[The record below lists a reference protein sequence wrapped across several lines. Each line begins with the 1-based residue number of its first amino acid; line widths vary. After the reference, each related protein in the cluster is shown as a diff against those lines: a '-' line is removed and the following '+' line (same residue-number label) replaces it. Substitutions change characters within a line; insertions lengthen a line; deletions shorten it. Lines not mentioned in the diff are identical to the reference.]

1 MSKPY
6 QRITSCERIAKDE
19 LKGWDH
25 NFARLYA
32 NAINKDEGEMG
43 LRLMTDWF
51 EYHEF
56 IERLARTELVQTSC
70 ADEYCPCCE
79 AANTPI
85 DDNNYV
91 HLHGCIVVEA
101 RQLLGLTSDE
111 APLRSCVKELLAETA
126 WLADPPDGAE
136 GEYE

>member
-1 MSKPY
+1 MTILWALTLLAVAIVREFAYFMWRRKAK
-6 QRITSCERIAKDE
+6 RLLKERRD
-19 LKGWDH
+19 
-25 NFARLYA
+25 
-32 NAINKDEGEMG
+32 
-43 LRLMTDWF
+43 
-51 EYHEF
+51 F

-101 RQLLGLTSDE
+101 RRLLGLPTDE
-111 APLRSCVKELLAETA
+111 RGNLV
-126 WLADPPDGAE
+126 E
-136 GEYE
+136 GR